1 VLQVKRLPDEQ
12 IIESRYYGTRHEKNP
27 DFENV
32 GVHVYYIGGRI
43 KGLKIRETPL
53 KSWLLA
59 SLQFPKGSPSLHNE
73 VINKILKDFEKHLLK
88 LLYDI

>member
-1 VLQVKRLPDEQ
+1 MTVPDTKK
-12 IIESRYYGTRHEKNP
+12 YP

-43 KGLKIRETPL
+43 KGLKIGETPP

-59 SLQFPKGSPSLHNE
+59 SVHFPKGFPSLHN
-73 VINKILKDFEKHLLK
+73 
-88 LLYDI
+88 

>member
-1 VLQVKRLPDEQ
+1 MP
-12 IIESRYYGTRHEKNP
+12 YYGTGHQKNP
-27 DFENV
+27 DFENA

-43 KGLKIRETPL
+43 KGLKIGETPP

-59 SLQFPKGSPSLHNE
+59 SLQFPKGSPLFTIKSL
-73 VINKILKDFEKHLLK
+73 IKKLKDFEKHLLK

>member
-1 VLQVKRLPDEQ
+1 MVAIGPTNHH
-12 IIESRYYGTRHEKNP
+12 ITYGSYWPNQLSYHEKNP

-43 KGLKIRETPL
+43 KGLKIGETPP

-59 SLQFPKGSPSLHNE
+59 SLQFPKGYPSLHN
-73 VINKILKDFEKHLLK
+73 
-88 LLYDI
+88 

>member
-1 VLQVKRLPDEQ
+1 MSSVFR
-12 IIESRYYGTRHEKNP
+12 INNYP

-43 KGLKIRETPL
+43 KGLKIGETPP

-59 SLQFPKGSPSLHNE
+59 SLQFSEGIKSL
-73 VINKILKDFEKHLLK
+73 IKF
-88 LLYDI
+88 